1 MDIYLAGPLFTDA
14 ELAFNLALATRL
26 RAAGHAVFLPQQ
38 QCEGLASPRD
48 IFSACV
54 NGLSGSQIV
63 VAVLDGADADS
74 GTCWECGY
82 ACAKGMK
89 VVGLRTDVRKGG
101 DDGSGLNLMLSVSAG
116 ALVRSV
122 DELLKYLAGS

>member
-1 MDIYLAGPLFTDA
+1 MDRLPCWPAVHRRSWYQPGFDNLFA
-14 ELAFNLALATRL
+14 RWPV
-26 RAAGHAVFLPQQ
+26 VFLPQQ
-38 QCEGLASPRD
+38 QCEGLVSPRD

-82 ACAKGMK
+82 AYAKGMK

-101 DDGSGLNLMLSVSAG
+101 DDGSGLNLMLSTSSA

>member
-1 MDIYLAGPLFTDA
+1 VFTDA
-14 ELAFNLALATRL
+14 ELEFNLDLATKL
-26 RAAGHAVFLPQQ
+26 RVAGHVVFLPQQ
-38 QCEGLASPRD
+38 QCEGLVSPRD

-82 ACAKGMK
+82 AYAKGIK
-89 VVGLRTDVRKGG
+89 VVGLRTDVRRSG
-101 DDGSGLNLMLSVSAG
+101 DDGSGLNLMLSTSSDVV
-116 ALVRSV
+116 VRSV
-122 DELLKYLAGS
+122 EDLLKCLAGFEPAA